1 MKILQDDIKKSK
13 LKNVKFIKGF
23 NQITLKSV
31 CKEENV
37 KRSNVYSLQ
46 ISNENLKRI
55 KENIDKKI
63 NKLYEDYNED
73 STL

>member
-1 MKILQDDIKKSK
+1 MKILQDDIKESK

-23 NQITLKSV
+23 NQITLKSI
-31 CKEENV
+31 CKEENL
-37 KRSNVYSLQ
+37 KRNNVYSLK

>member
-1 MKILQDDIKKSK
+1 MKILQDDIKESK
-13 LKNVKFIKGF
+13 LKNVKFIKDF
-23 NQITLKSV
+23 NQITLKSI

-37 KRSNVYSLQ
+37 KRNNVYSLK

>member
-23 NQITLKSV
+23 NQITLKNI
-31 CKEENV
+31 CEEEKL
-37 KRSNVYSLQ
+37 KRNNVYSLK

-55 KENIDKKI
+55 KENIDRKI

>member
-13 LKNVKFIKGF
+13 LKNVKFIKDF
-23 NQITLKSV
+23 NQITLKGI
-31 CKEENV
+31 CKEEKV

-55 KENIDKKI
+55 KENIDRKI
-63 NKLYEDYNED
+63 NKLYEDYNEN
-73 STL
+73 SPL

>member
-1 MKILQDDIKKSK
+1 MKILQDDIKESK

-23 NQITLKSV
+23 NQITLKSI

-37 KRSNVYSLQ
+37 KRNNVYSLK